1 MKNLYELVKVNN
13 ERKEEVKD
21 VIRSIKSCDSFYLSA
36 LNDGE
41 VYDYSVSASV
51 FRDICRRELKRLK
64 KRDRVLKKVVCL
76 KYLRGDKKRLYPE
89 VKPSS
94 PWPQE
99 REK

>member
-1 MKNLYELVKVNN
+1 MKNLYELVKQNQENKEYLKEVINN
-13 ERKEEVKD
+13 
-21 VIRSIKSCDSFYLSA
+21 IKSCDSFYLSA

-64 KRDRVLKKVVCL
+64 KRDRVLKKLVCL